1 MAAEAAAVVA
11 AAGVAWKAA
20 APAGPSAAA
29 AAAGPSRRSHDGA
42 DAAARQLR
50 CLLRRQAASL
60 VTQAM
65 PPGARVPGRSR
76 RAGGA
81 GRHRCTAAA
90 VQELEPAVKLPQ
102 PRNAPR
108 LTVRLAL
115 PSKGRM
121 AEDCLELLKSCQ
133 LTVYKPNPRQY
144 IADIKEMEGLEV
156 WFQRASDVVRKLKNG
171 DVDLGIVGYDMVRE
185 FGEDDSDLIVVHEA
199 LGFGACHL
207 AIAVPMYGIFE
218 NITTLEE
225 LTAMPQWTAHHPLRI
240 VTGYTYLGAQYLQEK
255 GLKHVNI
262 LTADG
267 ALEAHPAVRQSTMC
281 HCTKKW
287 QDPEQMG
294 TADAILDLVSSG
306 TTLRE
311 NNLKEL
317 RGGRVL
323 ESQGVLVASRKAL
336 LERKGVMEATH
347 ELLERLEAHL
357 KAKELFTVTANIRG
371 TSEEEVAERILN
383 QTSYPGL
390 QGPTVSKVF
399 TSTENGTVKLDY
411 FALVVCVPKKQLY
424 AAVRELRAAGGSGVL
439 VSPLTY
445 IFDEETPRW
454 RGLLDTLRAG
464 H

>member
-1 MAAEAAAVVA
+1 MAAEAVA
-11 AAGVAWKAA
+11 ASAGVAWKAA
-20 APAGPSAAA
+20 APAGPWAAA
-29 AAAGPSRRSHDGA
+29 AAAGPGRRSHDGA
-42 DAAARQLR
+42 DASARRLR

-60 VTQAM
+60 VAQAM
-65 PPGARVPGRSR
+65 LSGARGPGRSR

-81 GRHRCTAAA
+81 GRRRCTAAA
-90 VQELEPAVKLPQ
+90 VQELEPAVKCHELQEHDVYIVLALILVPQ

-121 AEDCLELLKSCQ
+121 AEDCLELLQSCQ

-218 NITTLEE
+218 SISTLEE

-267 ALEAHPAVRQSTMC
+267 ALEAHPA
-281 HCTKKW
+281 
-287 QDPEQMG
+287 MG

-371 TSEEEVAERILN
+371 TSEEEVAKRILN

-454 RGLLDTLRAG
+454 RALLDTLRAG

>member
-1 MAAEAAAVVA
+1 MAAEAVA
-11 AAGVAWKAA
+11 ASAGVAWKAA

-29 AAAGPSRRSHDGA
+29 AAAGPGRRSHDGA
-42 DAAARQLR
+42 DAAARRLR

-60 VTQAM
+60 VAQAM
-65 PPGARVPGRSR
+65 PSSARGPGRSR

-218 NITTLEE
+218 NISTLEE
-225 LTAMPQWTAHHPLRI
+225 LTAMPQWTANHPLRI

-255 GLKHVNI
+255 GLKDVNI

-267 ALEAHPAVRQSTMC
+267 ALEAHPA
-281 HCTKKW
+281 
-287 QDPEQMG
+287 MG

-399 TSTENGTVKLDY
+399 TSTEDGTVKLDY

-454 RGLLDTLRAG
+454 RALLDTLRAG